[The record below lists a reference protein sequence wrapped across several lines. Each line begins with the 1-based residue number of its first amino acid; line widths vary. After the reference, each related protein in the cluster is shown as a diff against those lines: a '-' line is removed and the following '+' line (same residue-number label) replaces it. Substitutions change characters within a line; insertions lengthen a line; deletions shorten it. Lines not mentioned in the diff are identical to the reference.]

1 MARQSHGIDIQNQYQ
16 EVDAINHIVD
26 TIDDFLYSLTPE
38 DNYFPTDIEN
48 DLDDNDLSVPDYS
61 DIIIQNSN
69 VDSSVPQKSNSDD
82 AVINSDSKNDGYN
95 NQDELLWQ
103 ITVESLNYMVIVF
116 FLIVLTH
123 SSLYDC

>member
-16 EVDAINHIVD
+16 EVDTINHIVD

-48 DLDDNDLSVPDYS
+48 DLDDNDLSVPDDS

-69 VDSSVPQKSNSDD
+69 VDSSVPQKSNSEDT
-82 AVINSDSKNDGYN
+82 VIDNDSKNDGYN

-103 ITVESLNYMVIVF
+103 ITVESLNYIVIVF
-116 FLIVLTH
+116 YLIVLTH